1 LFFWFAVGFTATSAD
16 ENLIFYCEPALS
28 LTVVNAKQI
37 YTSGTENFPNAS
49 DRERRTNPFYT
60 LGYVV
65 YGELSFRPV
74 KNLEWYMEIQTGG
87 ATVAGDLAS
96 ASTTS
101 LVLNGKTGISYY
113 F

>member
-1 LFFWFAVGFTATSAD
+1 MQRAHCIVATLCFFIQKGFW
-16 ENLIFYCEPALS
+16 EN
-28 LTVVNAKQI
+28 
-37 YTSGTENFPNAS
+37 
-49 DRERRTNPFYT
+49 ERRTNPFYT

-65 YGELSFRPV
+65 YAELYIRPV
-74 KNLEWYMEIQTGG
+74 KDLEWYTEIQTGG

-96 ASTTS
+96 ASSTK